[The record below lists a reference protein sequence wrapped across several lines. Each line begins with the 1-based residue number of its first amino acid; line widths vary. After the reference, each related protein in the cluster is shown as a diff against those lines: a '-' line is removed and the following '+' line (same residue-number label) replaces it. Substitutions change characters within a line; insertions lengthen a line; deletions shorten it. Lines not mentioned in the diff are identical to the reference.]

1 MVDWKISDWI
11 ISKECVGS
19 NNGQVSDLSHPSKEM
34 THFLRVEWAFLRN
47 QEGGSQVAA
56 GPHVQRSGKETE
68 TSCLRVDLRIWRELL
83 PFKSKEPSSKCT
95 WTDFVL

>member
-34 THFLRVEWAFLRN
+34 THFLRVGWAFPRN
-47 QEGGSQVAA
+47 QEGGSQAVA
-56 GPHVQRSGKETE
+56 GPHVQGSRNVKK
-68 TSCLRVDLRIWRELL
+68 
-83 PFKSKEPSSKCT
+83 KSEIS
-95 WTDFVL
+95 VLGR